1 MVPFA
6 YPTSAHLLDI
16 LRVTHRKAKI
26 LSEMTK
32 FKLSESDV
40 QFSAIRASG
49 PGGQHVNKVSTA
61 VELRFDIRA
70 SSLPAWVKAGL
81 LRYKDRR
88 VSKDGIVVL
97 KAQRFRSQ
105 EKNKQDA
112 IERLRE
118 LVEKA
123 TVTNKKR
130 IATKPGRA
138 AKERRIRDKKKAG
151 EKKALRGCVKNG

>member
-1 MVPFA
+1 MARF
-6 YPTSAHLLDI
+6 T
-16 LRVTHRKAKI
+16 
-26 LSEMTK
+26 LSETD
-32 FKLSESDV
+32 L

-70 SSLPAWVKAGL
+70 SSLPAAIKSEL

-88 VSKDGIVVL
+88 VSKDGIIVL

-105 EKNKQDA
+105 EKNRQDA
-112 IERLRE
+112 IDRLNG
-118 LVEKA
+118 LIEKVA
-123 TVTNKKR
+123 TPTKKR

-138 AKERRIRDKKKAG
+138 AKERRIQEKKRAG
-151 EKKALRGCVKNG
+151 EKKSRRGSVKLEE

>member
-1 MVPFA
+1 MA
-6 YPTSAHLLDI
+6 
-16 LRVTHRKAKI
+16 
-26 LSEMTK
+26 K
-32 FKLSESDV
+32 FKLSESDL

-70 SSLPAWVKAGL
+70 SSLPARVRADL
-81 LRYKDRR
+81 LRYNDRR
-88 VSKDGIVVL
+88 ISKDGIIVL

-105 EKNKQDA
+105 EKNRQDA
-112 IERLRE
+112 TDRLGE

-123 TVTNKKR
+123 AATTKKR

-138 AKERRIRDKKKAG
+138 AKERR
-151 EKKALRGCVKNG
+151 

>member
-1 MVPFA
+1 MA
-6 YPTSAHLLDI
+6 
-16 LRVTHRKAKI
+16 
-26 LSEMTK
+26 K
-32 FKLSESDV
+32 FKLSESDL

-70 SSLPAWVKAGL
+70 SSLPARVKADL
-81 LRYKDRR
+81 LHYNDRR
-88 VSKDGIVVL
+88 ISKDGIIVL

-112 IERLRE
+112 TDRLGV

-123 TVTNKKR
+123 TATTKKR

-151 EKKALRGCVKNG
+151 EKKALRGNVKNE

>member
-1 MVPFA
+1 MA
-6 YPTSAHLLDI
+6 
-16 LRVTHRKAKI
+16 
-26 LSEMTK
+26 K
-32 FKLSESDV
+32 FKLSESDL

-61 VELRFDIRA
+61 VELRFDIRT
-70 SSLPAWVKAGL
+70 SSLPAWVKADL
-81 LRYKDRR
+81 LRYNDRR
-88 VSKDGIVVL
+88 ISKDGIIVL

-112 IERLRE
+112 TDRLGV

-123 TVTNKKR
+123 TATTKKR

-151 EKKALRGCVKNG
+151 EKKALRGNVKNE

>member
-1 MVPFA
+1 
-6 YPTSAHLLDI
+6 
-16 LRVTHRKAKI
+16 
-26 LSEMTK
+26 
-32 FKLSESDV
+32 
-40 QFSAIRASG
+40 
-49 PGGQHVNKVSTA
+49 
-61 VELRFDIRA
+61 
-70 SSLPAWVKAGL
+70 
-81 LRYKDRR
+81 
-88 VSKDGIVVL
+88 VL

-123 TVTNKKR
+123 TVTTKKR

-151 EKKALRGCVKNG
+151 EKKALRGYVKNG

>member
-1 MVPFA
+1 MA
-6 YPTSAHLLDI
+6 
-16 LRVTHRKAKI
+16 
-26 LSEMTK
+26 K
-32 FKLSESDV
+32 FKLSESDL

-70 SSLPAWVKAGL
+70 SSLPARVKADL
-81 LRYKDRR
+81 LHYNDRR
-88 VSKDGIVVL
+88 ISKDGIIVL

-105 EKNKQDA
+105 EQNRQDA
-112 IERLRE
+112 TDRLGE

-123 TVTNKKR
+123 AATTKKC

-151 EKKALRGCVKNG
+151 EKKALRGNVKNE

>member
-1 MVPFA
+1 MA
-6 YPTSAHLLDI
+6 
-16 LRVTHRKAKI
+16 
-26 LSEMTK
+26 K
-32 FKLSESDV
+32 FKLSESDL

-70 SSLPAWVKAGL
+70 SSLPARVKADL
-81 LRYKDRR
+81 LRYNDRR
-88 VSKDGIVVL
+88 ISKDGIIVL

-105 EKNKQDA
+105 EKNRQDA
-112 IERLRE
+112 TDRLGE

-123 TVTNKKR
+123 AATTKKR

-151 EKKALRGCVKNG
+151 EKKALRGNVKNE

>member
-1 MVPFA
+1 MA
-6 YPTSAHLLDI
+6 
-16 LRVTHRKAKI
+16 
-26 LSEMTK
+26 K
-32 FKLSESDV
+32 FKLSESDL
-40 QFSAIRASG
+40 QISAIRASG

-61 VELRFDIRA
+61 VELRFDIRT
-70 SSLPAWVKAGL
+70 SSLPAWVKADL
-81 LRYKDRR
+81 LRYNDRR
-88 VSKDGIVVL
+88 ISKDGIIVL

-112 IERLRE
+112 TDRLGV

-123 TVTNKKR
+123 TATTKKR

-151 EKKALRGCVKNG
+151 EKKALRGNVKNE